1 MVADC
6 DELWLFT
13 SGTGEVWV
21 DGQRHDI
28 TPNTLVYTPM
38 GSEHRFQMFSPYENV
53 RPQAPALPS
62 VRVLTA
68 APRAE
73 RDHHAAGAAAP
84 PDPHHHRRRRP
95 ARANRP
101 RLRRPWRAQRR
112 ADR

>member
-1 MVADC
+1 MADC

-53 RPQAPALPS
+53 RPQAPAVS
-62 VRVLTA
+62 RVLTTA
-68 APRAE
+68 FFPRRTRSSRGWSGSA
-73 RDHHAAGAAAP
+73 RPLPAVP
-84 PDPHHHRRRRP
+84 RLPLCQLRCLRCRRRG
-95 ARANRP
+95 
-101 RLRRPWRAQRR
+101 WG
-112 ADR
+112 

>member
-62 VRVLTA
+62 VR
-68 APRAE
+68 
-73 RDHHAAGAAAP
+73 AAGF
-84 PDPHHHRRRRP
+84 
-95 ARANRP
+95 
-101 RLRRPWRAQRR
+101 
-112 ADR
+112 